1 MKKLNHS
8 SQKETNNE
16 NVPEKI
22 ELFIQQ
28 NENTTIPALVF
39 EYLSKDNIDFEN
51 NDLKNFYEQFG
62 EVEIH
67 ELNGKISVVLFKL
80 FFSANSCKEFLQN
93 EHNFKDNMKKDFI
106 VQWFDLEKN
115 RNLISEE
122 TQKKFEEISK
132 KNSVNIKQNTLNP
145 FINNNNIILNM
156 NNQFILNNNKNI
168 QNQFIQQNI
177 LNKKEINPQINLINK
192 NNPLIMQNLYFNG
205 MINKNILNNSY
216 NQNTN
221 YKNNNNIYEEKYN
234 NGKLTCK
241 YEILI
246 PNDKDFQ
253 IARRLIGSKG
263 CHMKKI
269 IDECKLI
276 EKNNN
281 NNDII
286 KNIPAIQIEDVGN
299 FVSDNKNNIAQT
311 KDLINTKLIKEKNKV
326 EMNKEELHKIH
337 NKIKR
342 NIRNRIH
349 QKNLSKKLN
358 KLTQEYGSKFE
369 AKIKMKADKQ
379 KLKNNNNNK
388 NEFKSSK
395 FFGKISDLQQNK
407 QINNNNN
414 LNENNKNFKKYK
426 L

>member
-276 EKNNN
+276 ENNN
-281 NNDII
+281 NNNEII
-286 KNIPAIQIEDVGN
+286 KLRLRGKGSGYKEGPQNKESDEPLHLCISSKNQEGLKKASECVNDLLNKIYEDYKKHCAKFGINPVN
-299 FVSDNKNNIAQT
+299 RIA
-311 KDLINTKLIKEKNKV
+311 KLIEGGNSV
-326 EMNKEELHKIH
+326 HKG
-337 NKIKR
+337 N
-342 NIRNRIH
+342 NS
-349 QKNLSKKLN
+349 NL
-358 KLTQEYGSKFE
+358 FH
-369 AKIKMKADKQ
+369 
-379 KLKNNNNNK
+379 
-388 NEFKSSK
+388 
-395 FFGKISDLQQNK
+395 
-407 QINNNNN
+407 
-414 LNENNKNFKKYK
+414 
-426 L
+426 

>member
-67 ELNGKISVVLFKL
+67 ELNGKISVVLFKT
-80 FFSANSCKEFLQN
+80 FFSANTCKEFLQN
-93 EHNFKDNMKKDFI
+93 EYNFKENMKKDFI

-177 LNKKEINPQINLINK
+177 LNKNEINPQINLINK

-276 EKNNN
+276 ENNN
-281 NNDII
+281 NNNEII
-286 KNIPAIQIEDVGN
+286 KLRLRGKGSGYKEGPQNKE
-299 FVSDNKNNIAQT
+299 SDEPLHLCISAKNQEGMKKACECVNELLNKIYDDYKKFCNKNGIVPLPKIANKIDIGNNI
-311 KDLINTKLIKEKNKV
+311 V
-326 EMNKEELHKIH
+326 H
-337 NKIKR
+337 NK
-342 NIRNRIH
+342 
-349 QKNLSKKLN
+349 
-358 KLTQEYGSKFE
+358 G
-369 AKIKMKADKQ
+369 
-379 KLKNNNNNK
+379 
-388 NEFKSSK
+388 
-395 FFGKISDLQQNK
+395 
-407 QINNNNN
+407 N
-414 LNENNKNFKKYK
+414 LNVYH
-426 L
+426 